1 MLLLKRLNNF
11 VGFLTPVVKKIL
23 IWIKCLV
30 AAPTLHVVSR
40 FLTAD
45 DMEFPGVLKKEHVEI
60 PGQLKKK
67 WNFRGSS
74 RKNYVEF
81 PRVLDFDLRTSRV
94 SRNFAEYP
102 GVKACFVLNW

>member
-1 MLLLKRLNNF
+1 M
-11 VGFLTPVVKKIL
+11 
-23 IWIKCLV
+23 

-81 PRVLDFDLRTSRV
+81 PRVLDFDLRISRV
-94 SRNFAEYP
+94 SHNFAEYP